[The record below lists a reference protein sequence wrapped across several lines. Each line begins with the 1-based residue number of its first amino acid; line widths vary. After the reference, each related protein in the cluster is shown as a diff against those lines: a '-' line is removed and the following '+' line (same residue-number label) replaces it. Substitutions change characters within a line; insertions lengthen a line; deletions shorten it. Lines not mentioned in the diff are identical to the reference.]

1 MRQILPVAG
10 PAEIRQHARRL
21 TMRHPRNLLIALVL
35 HVLAAVSGLAA
46 PRLIGDLVEDVQ
58 HGTTAASPC
67 SRSATSRVRGC
78 RRARRRACRRISA
91 GPATGRI
98 CLIGG
103 PPLLQSG
110 G

>member
-21 TMRHPRNLLIALVL
+21 ARRHPRNLLIALAL

-58 HGTTAASPC
+58 NGTTAAKVNEVIVVIAVFIVAQSLLT
-67 SRSATSRVRGC
+67 RW
-78 RRARRRACRRISA
+78 ARDTLD
-91 GPATGRI
+91 G
-98 CLIGG
+98 
-103 PPLLQSG
+103 
-110 G
+110 